1 MKNATANDLLLFLLK
16 LRMDGRIDLK
26 EMPLTVTDQLFTG
39 LKVIEFSHAHVFD
52 DEDNCTNELDFQIE
66 YPILD

>member
-26 EMPLTVTDQLFTG
+26 EIPLTVTDQLFTG
-39 LKVIEFSHAHVFD
+39 HTSCD
-52 DEDNCTNELDFQIE
+52 RNRR
-66 YPILD
+66 

>member
-39 LKVIEFSHAHVFD
+39 QISFSQD
-52 DEDNCTNELDFQIE
+52 LR
-66 YPILD
+66 